1 VTSIILY
8 LVPLLPNSSNFILTF
23 SGALINVRDIKHPVS
38 TTKYGEYWKLLMPG
52 THVIHA
58 SFKDPKTGRT
68 LRSRSKKVKIPE
80 FEAGQQKTAAIR
92 FDFEL

>member
-1 VTSIILY
+1 MY
-8 LVPLLPNSSNFILTF
+8 LIHLPPNFILTF
-23 SGALINVRDIKHPVS
+23 SEALIHVQGIKHPVS

-52 THVIHA
+52 THWIHA
-58 SFKDPKTGRT
+58 SFKDPKTGKT
-68 LRSRSKKVKIPE
+68 LRSTFKKVKIPE

>member
-1 VTSIILY
+1 MTSIILY
-8 LVPLLPNSSNFILTF
+8 PIPLPPNFILTI
-23 SGALINVRDIKHPVS
+23 SGASIHVEGIKHPVS
-38 TTKYGEYWKLLMPG
+38 TTEYGEYWKLLMPG

-68 LRSRSKKVKIPE
+68 LRSRFKKVKIPE